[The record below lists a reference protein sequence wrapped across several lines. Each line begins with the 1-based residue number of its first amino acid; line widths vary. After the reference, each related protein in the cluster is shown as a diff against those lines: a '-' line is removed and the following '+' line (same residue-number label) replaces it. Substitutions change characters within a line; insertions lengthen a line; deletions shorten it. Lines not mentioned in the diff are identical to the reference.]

1 MLNLNHIKDIYFFR
15 YNIVFTTST
24 YVIPMILMGFC
35 YTKMG
40 RHLWGTPIIGEETP
54 QLLKNYESKKKVRII
69 ITVSEVRNS
78 YTCVIE
84 RKCLLTVVNGSE
96 AFLLRRVILILLGNA
111 TKKYTFSAT
120 KRGSMT
126 SRINKNMP

>member
-1 MLNLNHIKDIYFFR
+1 MLNLNHIKDIYFSR

-35 YTKMG
+35 YTRMG

-69 ITVSEVRNS
+69 TTVSEV
-78 YTCVIE
+78 I
-84 RKCLLTVVNGSE
+84 KGSSS
-96 AFLLRRVILILLGNA
+96 V
-111 TKKYTFSAT
+111 SV
-120 KRGSMT
+120 
-126 SRINKNMP
+126 